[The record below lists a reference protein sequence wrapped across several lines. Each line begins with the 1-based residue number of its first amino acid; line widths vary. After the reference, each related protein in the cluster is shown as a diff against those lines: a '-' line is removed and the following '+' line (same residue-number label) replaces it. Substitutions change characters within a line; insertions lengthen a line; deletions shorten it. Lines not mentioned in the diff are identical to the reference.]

1 MALGWGITRP
11 LTNHSILLSFPCILK
26 YMERNAALNSIA
38 DDIEIITNY
47 LKSIGCSEIY
57 LFGSAAED
65 HASETSDLDF
75 AVRGIPANKF
85 FAIYGEVLNRSSRP
99 VDLVDLD
106 LQVNFGR
113 QILSNPH
120 VKRVA

>member
-1 MALGWGITRP
+1 
-11 LTNHSILLSFPCILK
+11 
-26 YMERNAALNSIA
+26 MERNGSSNSIM
-38 DDIEIITNY
+38 DDIELITDY

-57 LFGSAAED
+57 LFGSAAEG
-65 HASETSDLDF
+65 HPSETSDLDF
-75 AVRGIPANKF
+75 AVRGIPAKKF
-85 FAIYGEVLNRSSRP
+85 FAVYGEVLNRSSRP

-106 LQVNFGR
+106 LQVHFGR

>member
-1 MALGWGITRP
+1 MNG
-11 LTNHSILLSFPCILK
+11 NHFS
-26 YMERNAALNSIA
+26 NSIA
-38 DDIEIITNY
+38 KDLELITDY

-57 LFGSAAED
+57 LFGSVAEG
-65 HASETSDLDF
+65 HESETSDLDI
-75 AVRGIPANKF
+75 AVRGIPARKF
-85 FAIYGEVLNRSSRP
+85 FAVYGEILSRSSRP

-120 VKRVA
+120 VRRVA

>member
-1 MALGWGITRP
+1 MD
-11 LTNHSILLSFPCILK
+11 
-26 YMERNAALNSIA
+26 RNGSSNSIV
-38 DDIEIITNY
+38 DDIELITDY

-57 LFGSAAED
+57 LFGSAAEG
-65 HASETSDLDF
+65 HATETSDLDF